1 MALLEGC
8 LDFPCYS
15 HIKDGKRCMQK
26 LDADFQPNDV
36 FPCKL
41 VEYIYYA
48 GQYEMEGLEHD
59 LNICF

>member
-1 MALLEGC
+1 
-8 LDFPCYS
+8 
-15 HIKDGKRCMQK
+15 MQK